1 MILNLIGREKI
12 FTDVKEITR
21 DNVLTVLRKAY
32 AKHRINAFD
41 MQRLI
46 DYEAGIQPLPFEKI
60 VRADID
66 IQTCDNMANY
76 VTEFKKGYF

>member
-41 MQRLI
+41 MQ
-46 DYEAGIQPLPFEKI
+46 
-60 VRADID
+60 
-66 IQTCDNMANY
+66 
-76 VTEFKKGYF
+76 